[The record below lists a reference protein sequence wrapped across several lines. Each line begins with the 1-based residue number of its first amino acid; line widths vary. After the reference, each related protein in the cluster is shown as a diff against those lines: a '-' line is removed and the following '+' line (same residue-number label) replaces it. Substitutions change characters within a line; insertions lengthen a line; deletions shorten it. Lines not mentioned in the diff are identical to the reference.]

1 MLQDHPKITNNSL
14 FDSPSSGFPIGKFQ
28 KWYLHKIHKYITSS
42 VIYSIIMTI
51 FQSIYFMKYHHFW
64 WLNTS
69 KNTIVCHG
77 WSFLSRHLGSP
88 VSPHHGLTTSLR
100 LLGVRSPS
108 AAEMRSEIPY
118 SLHCFRGQFAGKTWK
133 NTVFH
138 GKKHIWFLVNFP
150 WNQSIDLQMEKPQRL
165 NDCTVLARIM
175 PSNLHRRE
183 GGSWAIR
190 TPRIS
195 WANLLQRDS
204 QVMSTDWTCTSLSLN
219 SSLTIWYC

>member
-28 KWYLHKIHKYITSS
+28 IWYLHKIHKYITSS

-138 GKKHIWFLVNFP
+138 GKKTYMVSCEFSL
-150 WNQSIDLQMEKPQRL
+150 KPIHWPADGKTTTTQRL
-165 NDCTVLARIM
+165 HSSSTYHAIKFTQER
-175 PSNLHRRE
+175 
-183 GGSWAIR
+183 GG
-190 TPRIS
+190 
-195 WANLLQRDS
+195 
-204 QVMSTDWTCTSLSLN
+204 
-219 SSLTIWYC
+219 